1 MQFSTSLICLVRN
14 FKAFLMEKFPQDLD
28 FQNVKKIMN
37 RWSVINMRSFTQ
49 INVNREKSFTCV
61 AVSDGTE
68 IFSNFNKNLK

>member
-49 INVNREKSFTCV
+49 INVNREKKFHLRRRKWRHW
-61 AVSDGTE
+61 
-68 IFSNFNKNLK
+68 NFLHFQQKP